1 MLIVNNL
8 IYYVE
13 FMVIPS
19 GVETTIFYL
28 GIDLFYIEAIP
39 KKDTMIRW
47 LFMLNSSAFYRN
59 DMTILVFYWWKFFF
73 IIIYVYSHI
82 QGTDNTVFFLSI
94 GDNYEPI
101 GFIRTPSAVTHLEWT
116 PSDFVSNILI

>member
-39 KKDTMIRW
+39 KKDTMIR
-47 LFMLNSSAFYRN
+47 
-59 DMTILVFYWWKFFF
+59 
-73 IIIYVYSHI
+73 
-82 QGTDNTVFFLSI
+82 
-94 GDNYEPI
+94 
-101 GFIRTPSAVTHLEWT
+101 
-116 PSDFVSNILI
+116 